1 MPQFAKPVKA
11 DRCPGHPSRSGEE
24 AIALVTMSGG
34 MVGPTGQR
42 MAIREKKRKFRTHAR
57 TCGSVSRTGLVEIGD
72 SGEAWVVHKAGG
84 KKMNKRAWAMTAPL
98 VVLVALLVAS
108 CGDDSPTGTGSSPDP
123 TPPTADVVPRLTLVG
138 SGLTSGSESPLAGVY
153 VHGNYAYVGGM
164 SVGYNTSANVGV
176 RIVDVSD
183 PTNPALVGRI
193 PLREQAFR
201 GSHTHG
207 DAVVTHLDGAP
218 FQGDVAIV
226 LNGVSDAFAPQDYPQ
241 PYGLW
246 DVTDPSSPSFLS
258 ALDLDDFSFDGGGE
272 LGDKAVAGNYFYALY
287 LTQDRTRQLAVVDI
301 ADPRN
306 PAIIGD
312 LPEVNGVALHSL
324 AINEAAT
331 RVYTLGVW
339 PSPQRVGTHGYLY
352 VIDVQDPSQ
361 PTEIGRYIFPLR
373 SEAGVSVSSVFGVA
387 VSSDDGI
394 VAFTDGSW
402 QAGSCSILH
411 ILDTSD
417 LGAIR
422 ELSTFE
428 LPASSNS
435 TCRNPELVMA
445 TDVAIRGN
453 LVYSTCLNGGVL
465 ALDISDPTNPVE
477 VARFQTGN
485 VSDVALLGTDLVVA
499 TTVWSTG
506 MYILSLP

>member
-1 MPQFAKPVKA
+1 
-11 DRCPGHPSRSGEE
+11 
-24 AIALVTMSGG
+24 
-34 MVGPTGQR
+34 
-42 MAIREKKRKFRTHAR
+42 
-57 TCGSVSRTGLVEIGD
+57 
-72 SGEAWVVHKAGG
+72 
-84 KKMNKRAWAMTAPL
+84 MNKHAWAMTAPL

-108 CGDDSPTGTGSSPDP
+108 CGDDSPTDTSSA
-123 TPPTADVVPRLTLVG
+123 PPPSADVVPSMTLVG

-164 SVGYNTSANVGV
+164 SSGYNTSANIGV
-176 RIVDVSD
+176 RIVDLS
-183 PTNPALVGRI
+183 NPASPLRVGRI
-193 PLREQAFR
+193 PLREQGFS

-207 DAVVTHLDGAP
+207 DAVVTHLDGAA

-226 LNGVSDAFAPQDYPQ
+226 LNGVSDAFAPRDYPQ

-258 ALDLDDFSFDGGGE
+258 ALDLDAWSFDGGGE
-272 LGDKAVAGNYFYALY
+272 LGDKPLDIKAVAGNYFYALY
-287 LTQDRTRQLAVVDI
+287 LRPDRTRQLAVVDI

-339 PSPQRVGTHGYLY
+339 PSPQSNGTHGYLY
-352 VIDVQDPSQ
+352 VIDVEDPSQ

-402 QAGSCSILH
+402 QRGSCSILH

-417 LGAIR
+417 LGAIQ

-428 LPASSNS
+428 LPASSTLS
-435 TCRNPELVMA
+435 CRMSGNFVMA
-445 TDVAIRGN
+445 TDLAIREN
-453 LVYSTCLNGGVL
+453 LVYSTWLGGGVRTI
-465 ALDISDPTNPVE
+465 DISDPTNPVE
-477 VARFQTGN
+477 VAQFQTGN

-499 TTVWSTG
+499 TNVWSSG

>member
-1 MPQFAKPVKA
+1 
-11 DRCPGHPSRSGEE
+11 
-24 AIALVTMSGG
+24 
-34 MVGPTGQR
+34 
-42 MAIREKKRKFRTHAR
+42 
-57 TCGSVSRTGLVEIGD
+57 
-72 SGEAWVVHKAGG
+72 
-84 KKMNKRAWAMTAPL
+84 MNKRAWAMTAPL

-108 CGDDSPTGTGSSPDP
+108 CGDDSPTGTSPALP
-123 TPPTADVVPRLTLVG
+123 SADVEPPLTLLG
-138 SGLTSGSESPLAGVY
+138 SGLISASEAPLAGVY

-193 PLREQAFR
+193 PLREQAFS

-207 DAVVTHLDGAP
+207 DAVVTHLDGAA

-258 ALDLDDFSFDGGGE
+258 ALNLDDWSFDGGGE
-272 LGDKAVAGNYFYALY
+272 LGDKPLDIKAVAGNYLYALY
-287 LTQDRTRQLAVVDI
+287 LTRSRTRQLAVVDI

-306 PAIIGD
+306 PVIVGD
-312 LPEVNGVALHSL
+312 LPEDNGVALHSL

-339 PSPQRVGTHGYLY
+339 PSPQSIGTHGYLY
-352 VIDVQDPSQ
+352 VVDVQDPSQ
-361 PTEIGRYIFPLR
+361 PTEIGRYVFPLR
-373 SEAGVSVSSVFGVA
+373 SDAGVSVSSVFGVA

-417 LGAIR
+417 LGAIQ

-428 LPASSNS
+428 VLGSS
-435 TCRNPELVMA
+435 TPRCRTNNIMA

-453 LVYSTCLNGGVL
+453 LVYSTWLKGGVR
-465 ALDISDPTNPVE
+465 AIDISDPTNPVQ
-477 VARFQTGN
+477 VARFQRGDL
-485 VSDVALLGTDLVVA
+485 SDVALLGTDFVVA
-499 TTVWSTG
+499 TAVWSSG

>member
-1 MPQFAKPVKA
+1 M
-11 DRCPGHPSRSGEE
+11 
-24 AIALVTMSGG
+24 
-34 MVGPTGQR
+34 
-42 MAIREKKRKFRTHAR
+42 KKH
-57 TCGSVSRTGLVEIGD
+57 
-72 SGEAWVVHKAGG
+72 
-84 KKMNKRAWAMTAPL
+84 AWAITAPL

-108 CGDDSPTGTGSSPDP
+108 CGDDSPTDTSPVSTLP
-123 TPPTADVVPRLTLVG
+123 SPDVVPGLTLVG
-138 SGLTSGSESPLAGVY
+138 SGLMSSSEAPLAGVY

-176 RIVDVSD
+176 RIVDVSI
-183 PTNPALVGRI
+183 PAMPRLVGRI

-207 DAVVTHLDGAP
+207 DAVVTHLDGAA
-218 FQGDVAIV
+218 FQGDVALV

-246 DVTDPSSPSFLS
+246 DVTDPERPSFLS
-258 ALDLDDFSFDGGGE
+258 ALDLDDWSFDGGGE
-272 LGDKAVAGNYFYALY
+272 LGDKPLDIKAVAGNYFYALY
-287 LTQDRTRQLAVVDI
+287 LTPGRTRQLAVVDI

-339 PSPQRVGTHGYLY
+339 PSPQSRGTHGYLY

-373 SEAGVSVSSVFGVA
+373 SEPGSSVSSVFGVA

-402 QAGSCSILH
+402 QRGSCSILH

-417 LGAIR
+417 LGAIQ

-428 LPASSNS
+428 LPRSSNFN
-435 TCRNPELVMA
+435 CRNSLA
-445 TDVAIRGN
+445 TDLVIREN
-453 LVYSTCLNGGVL
+453 LVYSTWLSGGVRTI
-465 ALDISDPTNPVE
+465 DISDPTNPVE

-485 VSDVALLGTDLVVA
+485 LSDVALLGTDLVVA
-499 TTVWSTG
+499 TNVWSSG
-506 MYILSLP
+506 MYVLSMP